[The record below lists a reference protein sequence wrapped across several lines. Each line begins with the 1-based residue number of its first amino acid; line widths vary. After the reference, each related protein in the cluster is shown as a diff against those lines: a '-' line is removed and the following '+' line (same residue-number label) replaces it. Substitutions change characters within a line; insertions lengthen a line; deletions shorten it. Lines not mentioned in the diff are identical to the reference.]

1 MSSFFFYIY
10 TFTLNQTADRVVGSL
25 GLLRSFVRPSLVL
38 LPVDAVPLLLLLLVN
53 GKLRL
58 QVRVLVPGQIHLQQ
72 HLSQVSHC
80 SVAKRASARVTL
92 GPLGINPAPFCPSL
106 PFPRPR
112 QLPPGRP
119 ALPAPSLQRPHVLPS
134 ETNHRERTAS
144 AAPGRTGQ
152 GTQISEPYKSTR
164 PPRLS
169 VSPSLAKS
177 SQVPSPNFPSRA
189 QILAPLVCIPV
200 LRGVPHSTYLYL
212 NSLDSTCLPTPP
224 RPPLPIQQST
234 NPPSHPPII
243 NPGLI
248 PRRPASRH
256 PPAARF
262 AQHGAP
268 WGNCACILGRAA
280 TAPLLHSRRRL
291 FASPSPRLASTSD
304 HLRIQS
310 CLAPACLLLIWSLS
324 GVNRIRYLPRC
335 KTSTAFARIRASAS
349 TSAPCCTLTPRRQ
362 LTSSSPAPARDT

>member
-1 MSSFFFYIY
+1 M
-10 TFTLNQTADRVVGSL
+10 G
-25 GLLRSFVRPSLVL
+25 GPSL
-38 LPVDAVPLLLLLLVN
+38 
-53 GKLRL
+53 
-58 QVRVLVPGQIHLQQ
+58 
-72 HLSQVSHC
+72 
-80 SVAKRASARVTL
+80 
-92 GPLGINPAPFCPSL
+92 
-106 PFPRPR
+106 
-112 QLPPGRP
+112 
-119 ALPAPSLQRPHVLPS
+119 
-134 ETNHRERTAS
+134 
-144 AAPGRTGQ
+144 
-152 GTQISEPYKSTR
+152 
-164 PPRLS
+164 
-169 VSPSLAKS
+169 
-177 SQVPSPNFPSRA
+177 
-189 QILAPLVCIPV
+189 
-200 LRGVPHSTYLYL
+200 YLYYL

-224 RPPLPIQQST
+224 RPPLPIHQST

-324 GVNRIRYLPRC
+324 GVNRIRFLPRC
-335 KTSTAFARIRASAS
+335 KTSTAFARIRASAT
-349 TSAPCCTLTPRRQ
+349 TSAPCCISTPRPSSTDKQ
-362 LTSSSPAPARDT
+362 QPSSSPRHLTGLSPSFLSVCRSGSHPRPLLLPGVLLYCRALKPTKQASHRIASHCAAAHRHPLILQTRLPGSLYAAPSYTACSVVLSSSCLLLALPSAHSGSLRPSCQRLWSTTTCRQKELDGSQSLIERPAHTYRDLVHLRSPGLDLQGWRTSVCCLQR

>member
-1 MSSFFFYIY
+1 M
-10 TFTLNQTADRVVGSL
+10 
-25 GLLRSFVRPSLVL
+25 
-38 LPVDAVPLLLLLLVN
+38 
-53 GKLRL
+53 
-58 QVRVLVPGQIHLQQ
+58 
-72 HLSQVSHC
+72 
-80 SVAKRASARVTL
+80 
-92 GPLGINPAPFCPSL
+92 
-106 PFPRPR
+106 
-112 QLPPGRP
+112 
-119 ALPAPSLQRPHVLPS
+119 PS

-324 GVNRIRYLPRC
+324 GVNRIRFLPRC

-362 LTSSSPAPARDT
+362 LTSSSPRHLTGLSSFFLSVCRSGSHPRLLLLPGVLLYCRALKPTKQASHRIALRRSAPPSFNTLDASARIILHCIQLYCLLSGPRLQLSTASSSERATGLFRTVLPETLVHDNLQAEGTGRFPVAY